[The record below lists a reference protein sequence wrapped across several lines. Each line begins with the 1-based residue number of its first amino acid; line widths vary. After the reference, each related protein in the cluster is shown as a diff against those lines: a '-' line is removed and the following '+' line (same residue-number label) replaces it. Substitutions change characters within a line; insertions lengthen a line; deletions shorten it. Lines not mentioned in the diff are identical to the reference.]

1 MTEQRK
7 KHGRT
12 AGVLG
17 ATAALVASGLVW
29 SLTPAHAGF
38 PGNTGKLACQSGRT
52 GNNEIFAFDPSGT
65 EVNPVNLSNHPSSD
79 TRPRYSP
86 DGRTIVFESN
96 RTGFNEL
103 WLMNA
108 DGSNQRQLTFSPAG
122 GHGNGAAN
130 FSPGG
135 DQIAYQSTRDGNF
148 NVYRIDI
155 DGKNDTRLTNLAV
168 EESLPAWSPNG
179 DKIAFNSRRVDPSA
193 DVHLMNPDGTGDVD
207 LTNNPGTEDS
217 WPAWSPDG
225 SMIAFHS
232 RRDDA
237 LGEEIYRMNANG
249 TGVVRLTNNIVPGDA
264 VKSFDVFPAWSPDGT
279 RITWTSGR
287 LPATNFGE
295 VWVMNASD
303 GGNIVRISANDA
315 IEQRC
320 DWQPLCTIYGAG
332 TIVGT
337 PGNDI
342 ICGSEGG
349 DQIYGNGGNDRIL
362 GLGGNDQIFGAAG
375 NDMLFGGAGFD
386 RIFGQGGT
394 DVADGGIGGDQC
406 IASTTRSCP

>member
-1 MTEQRK
+1 MTGQRT

-12 AGVLG
+12 AGVVG
-17 ATAALVASGLVW
+17 AAAALVASGLIW

-38 PGNTGKLACQSGRT
+38 PGITGKLACQSDRT
-52 GNNEIFAFDPSGT
+52 GNNEIFSFDPSGT
-65 EVNPVNLSNHPSSD
+65 EVNPVNLSNNPASD

-96 RTGFNEL
+96 RTGASNL

-108 DGSNQRQLTFSPAG
+108 DGTNQRQLTFTT
-122 GHGNGAAN
+122 GNSSGN

-135 DQIAYQSTRDGNF
+135 DQIVYQSTRDGNF
-148 NVYRIDI
+148 EVYRIDI
-155 DGKNDTRLTNLAV
+155 DGKNDTRLTNNPV
-168 EESLPAWSPNG
+168 EDSLPAWSPLG
-179 DKIAFNSRRVDPSA
+179 DKIAYSSRAVDPAA
-193 DVHLMNPDGTGDVD
+193 DVHLMNPDGSGSVD
-207 LTNNPGTEDS
+207 LTNSPGEDS

-232 RRDDA
+232 RRDDP

-249 TGVVRLTNNIVPGDA
+249 TNVVRLTNNLGA
-264 VKSFDVFPAWSPDGT
+264 TATLAFDVFPAWSPDGT

-287 LPATNFGE
+287 APATNFGE

-303 GGNIVRISANDA
+303 GGNIVRISALPSV
-315 IEQRC
+315 EQRC

-332 TIVGT
+332 SIQGT
-337 PGNDI
+337 PGDDI

-349 DQIYGNGGNDRIL
+349 DQIFGNGGNDRIL
-362 GLGGNDQIFGAAG
+362 GLGGNDQIFGSYG
-375 NDMLFGGAGFD
+375 NDRIFGGAGGD
-386 RIFGQGGT
+386 AIYGVGGL
-394 DVADGGIGGDQC
+394 DVADGGIGADSC
-406 IASTTRSCP
+406 AATTTRSCP